1 MTSKW
6 FWFVQKNKLFVPI
19 ALQIPIPSITQLAV
33 CMQFSTTVPPQTIGS
48 IWLSDIS
55 VLFCTSCTVGLCS
68 IGQLLVLT
76 LWGPVACQGG
86 HADVTEVSDLS
97 LAAGNGTSTP
107 HPKNK
112 RVAESWTANCRT
124 RRQPMTFDFSWQLV
138 RLQCWKE
145 GHPCTARTSEA
156 VGSYL
161 LYLWPIV
168 IPHTSTQFILKAKVR
183 QQEKM

>member
-6 FWFVQKNKLFVPI
+6 FWFVQKTFLFVPI

-33 CMQFSTTVPPQTIGS
+33 CVQCSLTVPPQTKGS

-68 IGQLLVLT
+68 IGQLLT

-97 LAAGNGTSTP
+97 LAAGNGTSIP

-112 RVAESWTANCRT
+112 RVAESCAANCRT

-138 RLQCWKE
+138 WLQCWKE
-145 GHPCTARTSEA
+145 GRPCTASTSEA

-161 LYLWPIV
+161 LHLSPIV
-168 IPHTSTQFILKAKVR
+168 IPNTSTQFI
-183 QQEKM
+183 